1 MLCSPPG
8 GAPFLLPRGTVTDG
22 LETGLALGLEETN
35 PQSGGEGFR
44 QSFGLRPAKIKE
56 I

>member
-1 MLCSPPG
+1 
-8 GAPFLLPRGTVTDG
+8 VIDG
-22 LETGLALGLEETN
+22 LETRLVLGLEETN

-44 QSFGLRPAKIKE
+44 QSFGLLAARIKE